1 MKVQKLYLLF
11 SLAFTFSL
19 SAQGEYRF
27 TLQQAIDHGLEY
39 NYQMINTGRDI
50 QAARKKKWETTAIG
64 LPQINADIDY
74 LNNIEIPKQAIPAEF
89 FGGNPG
95 EFTEV
100 AFGIRHTMN
109 ARATLSQIIFDG
121 SYLVALQASK
131 TYLAFFE
138 NMKLKTAREIR
149 EMIVQSYGQVLL
161 VEESISIFENN
172 KKVLENNLREARET
186 YANGLAEEETVEQIE
201 ITLASVQS
209 ALRNNQRLLKI
220 TTDMLKIN
228 LGLELQDNLIL
239 LDKLESLA
247 IQHMDWAINA
257 PEFQVQQN
265 VDYALGQNN
274 EEQKRLLLMQEKS
287 ASLPKLSANATFGY
301 NAFNTRFEFFTPNQ
315 DWFNYSFVGVALQV
329 PIFSSLMRS
338 ARTQQAKIE
347 YEKSKTELTELE
359 QRLML
364 QYKQARS
371 EYDFS
376 VEEYSTNKNSLR
388 LAERIEQK
396 QQIKFREGIASSF
409 EFSEAQRQL
418 YSAQQAYLQSMV
430 NLINRKASLEKI
442 VSK

>member
-1 MKVQKLYLLF
+1 
-11 SLAFTFSL
+11 
-19 SAQGEYRF
+19 
-27 TLQQAIDHGLEY
+27 
-39 NYQMINTGRDI
+39 
-50 QAARKKKWETTAIG
+50 
-64 LPQINADIDY
+64 
-74 LNNIEIPKQAIPAEF
+74 
-89 FGGNPG
+89 
-95 EFTEV
+95 
-100 AFGIRHTMN
+100 
-109 ARATLSQIIFDG
+109 
-121 SYLVALQASK
+121 
-131 TYLAFFE
+131 
-138 NMKLKTAREIR
+138 
-149 EMIVQSYGQVLL
+149 
-161 VEESISIFENN
+161 
-172 KKVLENNLREARET
+172 
-186 YANGLAEEETVEQIE
+186 
-201 ITLASVQS
+201 
-209 ALRNNQRLLKI
+209 
-220 TTDMLKIN
+220 
-228 LGLELQDNLIL
+228 
-239 LDKLESLA
+239 
-247 IQHMDWAINA
+247 
-257 PEFQVQQN
+257 
-265 VDYALGQNN
+265 
-274 EEQKRLLLMQEKS
+274 MQEKS
-287 ASLPKLSANATFGY
+287 AALPKISANATFGY

-359 QRLML
+359 QRLTL